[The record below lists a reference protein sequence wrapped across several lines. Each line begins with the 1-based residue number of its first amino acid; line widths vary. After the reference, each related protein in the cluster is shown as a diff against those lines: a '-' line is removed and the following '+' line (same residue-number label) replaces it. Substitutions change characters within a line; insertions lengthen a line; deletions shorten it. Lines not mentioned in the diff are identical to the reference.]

1 MEHHVIWYTGAIDS
15 ISWFLYHCTWPHI
28 LYRNLLQHRCN
39 NNVYRAPEYFT
50 TNFRTSCFTR
60 YIFLGLANEL
70 FRMWHLCVALFHKKS
85 CTLQH
90 VFFTRYQQCSL
101 HLTSEVCGYLDC
113 VYSSL
118 LMSHGKVECKRILKF
133 RQ

>member
-1 MEHHVIWYTGAIDS
+1 MVYRCHRFDKLVS
-15 ISWFLYHCTWPHI
+15 VSLYLASHSVPES
-28 LYRNLLQHRCN
+28 LQHRCN
-39 NNVYRAPEYFT
+39 NNVYRTPEYFT
-50 TNFRTSCFTR
+50 TNFRTSCFIP